1 MRSYRI
7 SPIPTENQR
16 QKRSAGKEATAT
28 VKGSVLEQMIA
39 NTIRDVNFTNVVLL
53 ILKNNG
59 TMNKLQDTVD
69 SDAIIRLIVREVD
82 QEKLIAGLWNAGSDS
97 FDLEHFIDSLINR
110 THLDVLHE
118 GLLSNGTLPDWLV
131 KSIHPD
137 LNSQLVQRMFATL
150 RNVTSK
156 FVRALSKSERVDN
169 YLFNMIV
176 QQALTPI
183 NSVIQKVKE
192 SKPKTFDQ
200 LIEIIVNNANRAI
213 MVRNIHCNEETTDFV
228 LLGTNSH
235 QYTTND
241 DEKVRRQITYLDYL
255 NSRSR

>member
-1 MRSYRI
+1 MRSYRS
-7 SPIPTENQR
+7 SPLPAVQQR
-16 QKRSAGKEATAT
+16 QKRFVTNGIVPKESTAT

-53 ILKNNG
+53 ILKNND
-59 TMNKLQDTVD
+59 TMNKIQNTVD
-69 SDAIIRLIVREVD
+69 SDAIIRKIVREID
-82 QEKLIAGLWNAGSDS
+82 QEKLLVGLWNAAGDS

-110 THLDVLHE
+110 THLDVLQE
-118 GLLSNGTLPDWLV
+118 ELLSSGTLPDWFV

-137 LNSQLVQRMFATL
+137 LSSQLIQRMFATV

-156 FVRALSKSERVDN
+156 FVRVLSKSERVDH

-183 NSVIQKVKE
+183 SGVIQKVKE

-200 LIEIIVNNANRAI
+200 LIEIIVNNANKAI
-213 MVRNIHCNEETTDFV
+213 LVRTISIGEEAKFTFFHSLRDKCSPAPNE
-228 LLGTNSH
+228 
-235 QYTTND
+235 Q
-241 DEKVRRQITYLDYL
+241 RRK
-255 NSRSR
+255 SRESK